1 MNIFKSIVL
10 SLLVFLFLG
19 PIVGT
24 IVVFGMAGDFHLVI
38 FVWGYMFG
46 IVPAFVACV
55 INFIL
60 FLILPA
66 KIKSFNYAVGFLSG
80 IISSSLLITA
90 LLLANDARGNLTGN
104 VLLTLALIA
113 IPTTICGGIVN
124 SYLNRW
130 LNSEYHG

>member
-24 IVVFGMAGDFHLVI
+24 IVVLVKAGDFHLII
-38 FVWGYMFG
+38 FVWGYIIGM
-46 IVPAFVACV
+46 VPAVVTCV

-60 FLILPA
+60 FLILPD
-66 KIKSFNYAVGFLSG
+66 KIKSFSYAVGFLSG
-80 IISSSLLITA
+80 IISSSLLIA
-90 LLLANDARGNLTGN
+90 VLLLDNNERGDFTDK
-104 VLLTLALIA
+104 VLLILALIA

-130 LNSEYHG
+130 LNSEYQA